1 LISTEITLSHHL
13 TFSPYYFSFINPV
26 SNSTRPFYRY
36 GLFQRPLIVCILF
49 LIAALLCS
57 LLQWGQPSKVSV
69 VMALD
74 LSSSTYN
81 SGTGQLGAAG
91 TVSGEAIQ
99 AAKSYINL
107 SSQTLRNPN
116 KIKVLGFGG
125 AVVDLTRDFSAD
137 AAALTG
143 AIDAAVQPNAPTNVA
158 QQVIPSSTDV
168 NIAVQKGLTDLSTV
182 KQGCKELLVFTDG
195 QAELNPALTAQAI
208 ASGVKLNFLI
218 LGDPVQN
225 LQDNA
230 LKTGGS
236 YLAANVA
243 SDLTSAF
250 TQRFFP
256 RVNSNLNWVIICLGG
271 AWLALM
277 WTLVLPLD
285 RFLQKMM
292 GLRFDMAG
300 RIAIGHGLFW
310 SSATPIIVWN
320 LLRILQLPLFSQC

>member
-1 LISTEITLSHHL
+1 M
-13 TFSPYYFSFINPV
+13 

-36 GLFQRPLIVCILF
+36 GLFQRPLIICIAF

-57 LLQWGQPSKVSV
+57 LLQWGQPGNVSV
-69 VMALD
+69 VVALD

-91 TVSGEAIQ
+91 TVSDEAVK
-99 AAKSYINL
+99 AVKSYINL
-107 SSQTLRNPN
+107 NSQNLKKPN
-116 KIKVLGFGG
+116 QIKVLGFGG
-125 AVVDLTRDFSAD
+125 AVVDLTKDFSSD

-143 AIDAAVQPNAPTNVA
+143 AIDAAIQPNSPNNVA
-158 QQVIPSSTDV
+158 QQVIPSATDV
-168 NIAVQKGLTDLSTV
+168 NMAVQKGLTDLSTA

-195 QAELNPALTAQAI
+195 QAELNPELVARAL
-208 ASGVKLNFLI
+208 ASQVKLNFLI

-225 LQDNA
+225 LQA
-230 LKTGGS
+230 GAVKTGGS
-236 YLAANVA
+236 YFAANAA
-243 SDLTSAF
+243 SELSSAF

-277 WTLVLPLD
+277 WALVLPLD
-285 RFLQKMM
+285 RLLQKTM

-320 LLRILQLPLFSQC
+320 LLKILQLPLFSKC